1 MAKYQ
6 SQAVKQDLEEVRE
19 LFESWRES
27 RKRGA
32 RIPAELW
39 QAAVSLFPRYSVN
52 RISRAFGLDYE
63 GVRNRIEN
71 ERGAGSKGFR
81 FWELRLSELQAHIGE
96 CRLRA
101 EDGAGRKVELE
112 LKRIEAG
119 QLLQLLAGLWGER

>member
-1 MAKYQ
+1 MKALAKYQ
-6 SQAVKQDLEEVRE
+6 AKAIERDLEEIRE
-19 LFESWRES
+19 RFERWRDN

-81 FWELRLSELQAHIGE
+81 FWELRLSELQAHAAD
-96 CRLRA
+96 RQ
-101 EDGAGRKVELE
+101 
-112 LKRIEAG
+112 RIHSS
-119 QLLQLLAGLWGER
+119 GERGTHCTDSKTLYASECNESSLRN